1 VTAPLASALATALVI
16 ASLVSAAWS
25 LVLLLLPRPIGK
37 IYLLGAL
44 ALIEIGLIAL
54 AVVAVIALTG
64 PHSGVRVPVFIGYLL
79 GSLVVLP
86 AAGWW
91 SLAERSRWGM
101 GVLLVACLVIPVL
114 IVRMNQIWSG
124 NA

>member
-1 VTAPLASALATALVI
+1 LASALATALII
-16 ASLVSAAWS
+16 ASLVGAVWS
-25 LVLLLLPRPIGK
+25 LVLMLLSRPVGK
-37 IYLLGAL
+37 IYLLGGL
-44 ALIEIGLIAL
+44 ALIEIGLLVL
-54 AVVAVIALTG
+54 AVAAVIALTEPHG
-64 PHSGVRVPVFIGYLL
+64 PVRAPVFVGYLV
-79 GSLVVLP
+79 GSLIVLP

-91 SLAERSRWGM
+91 SVAERSRWGM